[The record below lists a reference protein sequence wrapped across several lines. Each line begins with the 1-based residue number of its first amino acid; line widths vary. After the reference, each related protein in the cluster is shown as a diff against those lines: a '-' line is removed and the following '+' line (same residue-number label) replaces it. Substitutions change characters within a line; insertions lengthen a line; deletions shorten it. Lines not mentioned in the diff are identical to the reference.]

1 MINGHGGNIFDLAQ
15 KLGCAPSDIIDMS
28 SNVNPLGPPPKL
40 LNFLVEK
47 ISSVTTLPE
56 VEAKKAISAFAGRYS
71 VDPKVVL
78 AGNGTTQFIY
88 SLPLALKTENA
99 LIIGP
104 TYADYEDACKM
115 HNISYNCFILKEQ
128 AGFKPDMHL
137 AEQSIKKADTV
148 FICNPNNPTG
158 VLIPAEELNILCKSH
173 PNTSF
178 VIDESYLPF
187 VADGERHSMINS
199 ELSNVIVLNS
209 MSKIFRIPGLRIGF
223 IKSSEKIIEKLAG
236 YSLPWSV
243 NSLAQAAVVY
253 LMEHKSETD
262 AFIDNTRKFLDAEK
276 KRFADML
283 ENASGIKLFPS
294 TTSFM
299 LARLTGN
306 HRADEI
312 CYALSCDKILIR
324 NCANFKGLSDRFI
337 RISLKTQEIN
347 TVVAEKILKFQK
359 S

>member
-28 SNVNPLGPPPKL
+28 SNVNPLGPPPEL
-40 LNFLVEK
+40 LNFLMEK
-47 ISSVTTLPE
+47 ISSVAALPE
-56 VEAKKAISAFAGRYS
+56 VDAKKAISAFAGRYDI
-71 VDPKVVL
+71 DPNLVL

-88 SLPLALKTENA
+88 SLPQALETENA

-104 TYADYEDACKM
+104 TYTDYEDACKM
-115 HNISYNCFILKEQ
+115 HNTSYKCLILKEQ
-128 AGFKPDMHL
+128 TDFKPDMHQT
-137 AEQSIKKADTV
+137 EQGIEKADTV

-158 VLIPAEELNILCKSH
+158 VLIPAEELNMLCRSH

-187 VADGERHSMINS
+187 VTDGDSMINS
-199 ELSNVIVLNS
+199 ELSNVVVLNS

-223 IKSSEKIIEKLAG
+223 IKSSGKIIEKLAG

-253 LMEHKSETD
+253 LMEQRSETD
-262 AFIDNTRKFLDAEK
+262 AFIDNTRKFLDAER
-276 KRFADML
+276 KRFAGML

-299 LARLTGN
+299 LAKLSGN
-306 HRADEI
+306 HRADDI
-312 CYALSCDKILIR
+312 CSALSHEKILIR

-347 TVVAEKILKFQK
+347 TMVAQRILKFR
-359 S
+359 